1 MRKTKVAYIL
11 WCTCFVGLA
20 GVHRLYSGK
29 YLSGLVWLFTLGFLG
44 IGQLIDLVLI
54 PGMIEEKNLRD
65 KWLDSRHTNRVGI
78 TPEVVIETANEIRPT
93 FREPTTKVEISDI
106 QTIFQLAKDNHGKV
120 SLVDCVIATGKPASE
135 LRKALE
141 YLCLE
146 GFLTVDNHPEQG
158 SLVYKL
164 V

>member
-54 PGMIEEKNLRD
+54 PGMIEEKNLTD

-78 TPEVVIETANEIRPT
+78 TPEVVIDTANEIRPT
-93 FREPTTKVEISDI
+93 FREPTAKVELSDI
-106 QTIFQLAKDNHGKV
+106 QTIFQLAKDNSGKV

-146 GFLTVDNHPEQG
+146 GFLTVDNHPEQD

>member
-1 MRKTKVAYIL
+1 
-11 WCTCFVGLA
+11 LA

-54 PGMIEEKNLRD
+54 PGMIEEKNLTD

-120 SLVDCVIATGKPASE
+120 SLVDCVIATGKPASQ

>member
-54 PGMIEEKNLRD
+54 PGMIEEKNLTD

-106 QTIFQLAKDNHGKV
+106 QTIFQLAKDNYGKV

-146 GFLTVDNHPEQG
+146 GFLIVDNHPEQG
-158 SLVYKL
+158 SLIYKL

>member
-1 MRKTKVAYIL
+1 
-11 WCTCFVGLA
+11 LA

-54 PGMIEEKNLRD
+54 PGMIEEKNLTD

-146 GFLTVDNHPEQG
+146 GFLIVDNHPEQG
-158 SLVYKL
+158 SLIYKL

>member
-54 PGMIEEKNLRD
+54 PGMIEEKNLTD

-78 TPEVVIETANEIRPT
+78 NPEVVIETANEIRPT

-146 GFLTVDNHPEQG
+146 GFLIVDNHPEQG
-158 SLVYKL
+158 SLIYKL

>member
-11 WCTCFVGLA
+11 WCTGFVGLA
-20 GVHRLYSGK
+20 GAHRLYSGK

-54 PGMIEEKNLRD
+54 PGMIEEKNLKD
-65 KWLDSRHTNRVGI
+65 KWLYSSQNKNIAI
-78 TPEVVIETANEIRPT
+78 TPEVVMNTANEIRPT
-93 FREPTTKVEISDI
+93 FREPTAKVELADI

-146 GFLTVDNHPEQG
+146 GFLEVDNHPQQG

>member
-54 PGMIEEKNLRD
+54 PGMIEEKNLTD

-120 SLVDCVIATGKPASE
+120 SLVDCVIATGKPASQ

>member
-1 MRKTKVAYIL
+1 VRKTKIAYIL

-54 PGMIEEKNLRD
+54 PGMIEEKNLTD

-78 TPEVVIETANEIRPT
+78 NPEVVIETANEIRPT

-146 GFLTVDNHPEQG
+146 GFLIVDNHPQQG
-158 SLVYKL
+158 SLIYKL

>member
-54 PGMIEEKNLRD
+54 PGMIEEKNLTD

-146 GFLTVDNHPEQG
+146 GFLIVDNHPEQG
-158 SLVYKL
+158 SLIYKL

>member
-54 PGMIEEKNLRD
+54 PGMIEEKNLTD

-158 SLVYKL
+158 SLIYKL

>member
-106 QTIFQLAKDNHGKV
+106 QTIFQLAKDNYGKV

-146 GFLTVDNHPEQG
+146 GFLIVDNHPEQG
-158 SLVYKL
+158 SLIYKL

>member
-1 MRKTKVAYIL
+1 MRNTKVAYIL
-11 WCTCFVGLA
+11 WCTGFVGLA
-20 GVHRLYSGK
+20 GAHRFYSGK

-54 PGMIEEKNLRD
+54 PGMIEEKNLQD
-65 KWLDSRHTNRVGI
+65 KWFHSRHNNDIAI
-78 TPEVVIETANEIRPT
+78 TPELVINTANEIRPT
-93 FREPTTKVEISDI
+93 FREPTAKVELSDI

-146 GFLTVDNHPEQG
+146 GFLAVDNHPDKD
-158 SLVYKL
+158 LLIYKL